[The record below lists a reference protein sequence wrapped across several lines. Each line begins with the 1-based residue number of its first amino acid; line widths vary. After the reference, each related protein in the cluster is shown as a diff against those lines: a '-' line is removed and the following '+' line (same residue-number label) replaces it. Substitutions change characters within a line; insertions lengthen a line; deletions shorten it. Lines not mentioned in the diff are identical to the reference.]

1 MLLRHI
7 IPFALILSIFSCA
20 EKDPNVVALSGQIIN
35 PISEEVSFVFKDT
48 SYFAPVDKSGSFT
61 LSLKLDS
68 ATYVSFKHG
77 FETTQMYVNPGDE
90 ISLSIDPSQYD
101 ESISYEGSAASNYL
115 AQKYLKEEAG
125 DFYYGPNYYMSTEEE
140 YKSLLDE
147 FKSSLLEELDAM
159 EDSTFVKAEILAID
173 ESIASMVEYQKRMSE
188 FEMDE
193 REYEMHK
200 QTLTMDYNFYGLID
214 SLDSEVFYN
223 RVNAYADS
231 LELFLSKVSDQEF
244 IKGERAWNE
253 AVVKTLRIRKKN
265 RDNMPKKGEL
275 AVDFTYPDITG
286 QELSLSSFE
295 GDLVYV
301 DVWATWCGPCKAEIP
316 SLKKLEADYQD
327 KSITFLSVSVD
338 TDKEAWKKMVQDK
351 ELGGTQLW
359 ADGWSEIT
367 KDYAIFGIPRFMLFS
382 ADGKVISTD
391 APRPS
396 SDKIR
401 DLIEANL

>member
-1 MLLRHI
+1 MLLRLI

-20 EKDPNVVALSGQIIN
+20 EKDPSVVALSGQIIN
-35 PISEEVSFVFKDT
+35 PVSEEVSFVFKDT
-48 SYFAPVDKSGSFT
+48 SYSAPVDESGSFT
-61 LSLKLDS
+61 LNLKLDS
-68 ATYVSFKHG
+68 ATFVSFKHG
-77 FETTQMYVNPGDE
+77 IETTQMYVIPGDQ

-115 AQKYLKEEAG
+115 AQKYLKEEVN
-125 DFYYGPNYYMSTEEE
+125 DFYEGTNYYMSTEEE

-147 FKSSLLEELDAM
+147 FKSSLLKELDAI

-173 ESIASMVEYQKRMSE
+173 EFIASMIKYQKRMSE

-193 REYEMHK
+193 REYQMHK
-200 QTLTMDYNFYGLID
+200 ENLSMDYNFFGLID
-214 SLDSEVFYN
+214 SLDIEVFYN
-223 RVNAYADS
+223 RLDAYADS

-244 IKGERAWNE
+244 IKGERTWNE
-253 AVVKTLRIRKKN
+253 AFVETLRIHKKN
-265 RDNMPKKGEL
+265 RDNMPREGDL
-275 AVDFTYPDITG
+275 AVDFTYPDAKG
-286 QELSLSSFE
+286 QDYSLSSFE
-295 GDLVYV
+295 GNLVYV

-327 KSITFLSVSVD
+327 QSITFLSVSVD
-338 TDKEAWKKMVQDK
+338 TDKETWMKMVQDK

-359 ADGWSEIT
+359 ADGWSKIT
-367 KDYAIFGIPRFMLFS
+367 EDYAIIGIPRFMLFS
-382 ADGKVISTD
+382 ADGKVISTN